1 MDGKIG
7 RPRKYADTATSQ
19 IRLPSEVFQKLKMIA
34 AKEGRSMNGQLTY
47 WIQREISAYEANNGP
62 VQTDE

>member
-7 RPRKYADTATSQ
+7 RPRKYADSMTSQ
-19 IRLPSEVFQKLKMIA
+19 IRLPAELFAKLKAIA

-47 WIQREISAYEANNGP
+47 WVSREVSAYEANNGP
-62 VQTDE
+62 VDI

>member
-7 RPRKYADTATSQ
+7 RPRKYVDTTASQ
-19 IRLPSEVFQKLKMIA
+19 IRLPSEVFSKLKTIA

-47 WIQREISAYEANNGP
+47 WIQREISAYETKYGQIENE
-62 VQTDE
+62 D